1 MIPVPLVRR
10 LLKIRIKLKRSK
22 IFALVL
28 AVVLLA
34 IILHCFTF
42 FLLKASSFTA
52 GRRSGHR

>member
-1 MIPVPLVRR
+1 MIPIPLVRR

-34 IILHCFTF
+34 IILALLYF
-42 FLLKASSFTA
+42 FF
-52 GRRSGHR
+52 